1 MGTGVGVYFLLPVE
15 PGLGML
21 GGLGAGIC
29 VCVLAAW
36 RLGPG
41 ISPLF
46 WAVALIGAGI
56 CVATLRSAW
65 VGAPVL
71 SYRYYGPIEGRIIH
85 IDRSGSDAQRLT
97 LDRVR
102 LAGQRPHDTPE
113 RVRLSLHG
121 DQKWLTPEPGMT
133 VIATGHLAPPGGPV
147 EPGGFDFRR
156 HAWFARLGGVGYTR
170 TPVLE
175 WAPPEPG
182 AVRVATWRRA
192 IAARVQ
198 AGLKG
203 ETGAFAAAVMTG
215 DRSGMGQGTLQAL
228 RASNL
233 AHLLAISGLHM
244 GLVAGFVFGA
254 VRFCLAA
261 WPWLALR
268 VALHKV
274 AALVSLAAAAGYLA
288 LSGGNVATERAF
300 VMAAV
305 ALVAVL
311 ADRRAISLRAVAL
324 AALIVLT
331 FRPEALPG
339 PGFQM
344 SFAATVGL
352 VAVFSAIRDWRA
364 QRPNDALPRWRK
376 WIAPVL
382 AVVISSAV
390 AGAATAP
397 VSATH
402 FNQIA
407 RLGLLAN
414 VLAVPVMG
422 AAVMPAAVVAAC
434 LMLIGFEAPALWVM
448 GVGIDWV
455 LGVAHWVAAQPGAV
469 TQVPS
474 PPAGVLPLM
483 AFGGLVIC
491 LWQGRL
497 RGLGVLPMVVAFWLW
512 ATTDRP
518 AILVAE
524 DGGLVGVMTDQGRA
538 LSRAKGGGFAART
551 WLENDGDPAEQGDAA
566 ARWAMVPNGMIR
578 HVTGKKRAAGLLG
591 CDGARLIVA
600 NAKVAPMQGCLV
612 LDAPTLRKMG
622 SVALWDTG
630 NGWGLTPARTPG
642 HVRPWSGQAA
652 QTGRNRREK
661 SHPRGQ
667 EQVSTRGP
675 SRAP

>member
-1 MGTGVGVYFLLPVE
+1 M
-15 PGLGML
+15 
-21 GGLGAGIC
+21 
-29 VCVLAAW
+29 
-36 RLGPG
+36 
-41 ISPLF
+41 
-46 WAVALIGAGI
+46 
-56 CVATLRSAW
+56 ATLRSAW

-121 DQKWLTPEPGMT
+121 DQKWLKPEPGMT

-344 SFAATVGL
+344 SFAATTGL
-352 VAVFSAIRDWRA
+352 VAVFGMLRGEGATA
-364 QRPNDALPRWRK
+364 AVLPRWLY
-376 WIAPVL
+376 APL
-382 AVVISSAV
+382 AVFISSAV
-390 AGAATAP
+390 AGVATAP
-397 VSATH
+397 FSAAH
-402 FNQIA
+402 FNQISHF
-407 RLGLLAN
+407 GLLAN
-414 VLAVPVMG
+414 LASVPLMG
-422 AAVMPAAVVAAC
+422 ALVMPAAVAAAA
-434 LMLIGFEAPALWVM
+434 LMPLGLEAPALWVM
-448 GVGIDWV
+448 G
-455 LGVAHWVAAQPGAV
+455 LGLKWILFVAHWVSGLDGAV
-469 TQVPS
+469 GKVPA
-474 PPAGVLPLM
+474 PPDTVLPLL
-483 AFGGLVIC
+483 ALGALVMV
-491 LWQGRL
+491 LWQGRG
-497 RGLGVLPMVVAFWLW
+497 RWSGIAVMAMAFAIW
-512 ATTDRP
+512 AAAQRP
-518 AILVAE
+518 AVLIARDGALVGVRAEGGRVLSRASVARFTAQNWLDNDGDARPQEAAASAWRGQGMMAGGLRIIHLQGKRAVEAFSGCVEGEIVVMNRDPQGGERAFSLPADGAHLSARSACLIVTPKALARSGAIALYEE
-524 DGGLVGVMTDQGRA
+524 DGGLRLQTARGQNGNRLWSPAA
-538 LSRAKGGGFAART
+538 LADHAVKRRKPLPKKNKGPR
-551 WLENDGDPAEQGDAA
+551 
-566 ARWAMVPNGMIR
+566 I
-578 HVTGKKRAAGLLG
+578 AGLNSSS
-591 CDGARLIVA
+591 D
-600 NAKVAPMQGCLV
+600 
-612 LDAPTLRKMG
+612 
-622 SVALWDTG
+622 
-630 NGWGLTPARTPG
+630 
-642 HVRPWSGQAA
+642 RPVGRMHAGQ
-652 QTGRNRREK
+652 
-661 SHPRGQ
+661 
-667 EQVSTRGP
+667 
-675 SRAP
+675 